1 MGWLPW
7 VPPSPPPHT
16 GKSAARNRGPL
27 LPKDGRHPQ
36 VLMAL
41 AQPPDYKQRQCIRRG
56 QCLQGSGEHKWVPTW
71 CCTHP
76 PTPLCQAAAREK
88 GHFLPDKYKGFKCAD
103 EAHTSPTGM
112 HLVAALFKEEPA
124 LEWGGRNGEEVPA
137 LRLPSFH
144 PCSTSLECQRHFAP
158 AVIMKNCSW
167 KKSALICGQC
177 LMGRTV
183 CTSGLQGYGSR
194 LIFAQQGRCFHSK

>member
-1 MGWLPW
+1 MVAALPTH
-7 VPPSPPPHT
+7 PHW
-16 GKSAARNRGPL
+16 KVCMEKQGPL

-41 AQPPDYKQRQCIRRG
+41 AQPPDNKQRQYIRRG

-112 HLVAALFKEEPA
+112 HLVTALFKEKPA

-144 PCSTSLECQRHFAP
+144 PCSTSFECQRHFCA
-158 AVIMKNCSW
+158 
-167 KKSALICGQC
+167 CGNNEK
-177 LMGRTV
+177 LLLEEISSDMRSVFDGAHGV
-183 CTSGLQGYGSR
+183 HFWIAGVWLPP
-194 LIFAQQGRCFHSK
+194 